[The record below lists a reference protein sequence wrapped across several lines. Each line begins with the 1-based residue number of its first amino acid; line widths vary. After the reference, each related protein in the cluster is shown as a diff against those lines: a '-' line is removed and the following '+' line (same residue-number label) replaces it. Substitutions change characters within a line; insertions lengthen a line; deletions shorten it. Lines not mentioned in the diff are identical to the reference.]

1 MHPLELDSQTTHGST
16 MVCRKQK
23 KYSYMNKLHGVEVF
37 VDLEAS
43 ESCERFN
50 VEKDQ
55 QNILMIGSFDDT

>member
-1 MHPLELDSQTTHGST
+1 MHPIELDSQTTHGCT
-16 MVCRKQK
+16 MVSRKQK

-55 QNILMIGSFDDT
+55 

>member
-55 QNILMIGSFDDT
+55 